1 VDGGGWQLISGT
13 PVLVIRSLLFNTLFY
28 LNLAIYLVIAMPTL
42 VLPRWGILGLARNW
56 ARVNL
61 LLLRVICGTAVDWRG
76 LEKIPA
82 GAVLVSA
89 KHQSMWETFALL
101 TLFPDPAYILK
112 RELLWIPF
120 FGWCA
125 WRAGMIPV
133 DRGGGK
139 PALAAMAERV
149 RAELTSGRQII
160 IFPEGTRR
168 APGAEPKYKYGI
180 AHLYGEGVAACLPV
194 ALNSGLFW
202 PRRKFLRHPGTVTVE
217 ILDPTPPGLPPDVF
231 FERLQ
236 RDVEAA
242 TARLIDEGLRSN
254 PALPP
259 PERPN
264 SEVE

>member
-1 VDGGGWQLISGT
+1 MIV
-13 PVLVIRSLLFNTLFY
+13 VRSILFNALFY
-28 LNLAIYLVIAMPTL
+28 LNLAAYLVIALPTL

-61 LLLRVICGTAVDWRG
+61 ALLRIICGITVDWRG
-76 LEKIPA
+76 LEKIPP
-82 GAVLVSA
+82 GALLVAA

-101 TLFPDPAYILK
+101 TVFPDPAYILK

-120 FGWCA
+120 YGWYA
-125 WRAGMIPV
+125 RRAGMIPV

-168 APGAEPKYKYGI
+168 APGAQPKYKYGI
-180 AHLYGEGVAACLPV
+180 AHLYGEGMAPCLPV

-202 PRRKFLRHPGTVTVE
+202 PRRKFLRYPGTVTVE
-217 ILDPTPPGLPPDVF
+217 FLDPIAAGLAPELF
-231 FERLQ
+231 FQRLERDLEQ
-236 RDVEAA
+236 AS
-242 TARLIDEGLRSN
+242 ARLLAEGLRSN
-254 PALPP
+254 PSLPP

-264 SEVE
+264 SGLE